1 LARATGHTAAH
12 DEPQRSTVDPAVNL
26 FPDPVRGETEG
37 HVAQFY
43 EDEGFLL
50 DRLAAFIGA
59 GLSAGDACVVI
70 ATEPHRRLLERRL
83 QALEQDLDAARA
95 CGRYVAMDAAGALSR
110 VMSNGI
116 PDAGRFEEVI
126 AEMVNQAARA
136 GPRVRIYGEMV
147 ALLWAEGR
155 FASAIAMERLWNRFR
170 EATPLILMCGYP
182 VNGTDTEESLEPF
195 TGICEL
201 HSRVI
206 PAEGYTGLANA
217 DERLH
222 AIVLL
227 QRKARQ
233 LESEIAERKRT
244 QEQLRV
250 SEIHYRRL
258 FEAAGD
264 GVLILDVQTRR
275 ITDANP
281 ALARLLGVALHEI
294 AGKEL
299 HEIGLFE
306 SPEAGLEFLRQ
317 LHDRQIASW
326 GPVQLRKAD
335 GAPIEVECDGSIY
348 QADGRGVV
356 QCRVRDVTE
365 RGRADELN
373 SHLAA
378 IVESSDDA
386 IVSKSLE
393 GVILSWNRGAE
404 RIFGYRADEVI
415 GRPIHILIPPERIAE
430 EPRILERLKRGERI
444 DHYETVRV
452 AKDGRRVDISL
463 TVSPI
468 RDSRGRI
475 FAASKI
481 ARDVTERRI
490 VREALTTSEE
500 RMRQLLSLM
509 PAAVYTCDLEGR
521 ITFYNLRAAELW
533 GRSPDDGDTDQRF
546 CGSYRLYHL
555 DGSPVLP
562 DETPMAEAVR
572 TGKSARDREVVVERP
587 DGSRIIASVNIDPLF
602 DASGQRCGAINVFQ
616 DVSDRKRSEE
626 ALKLADRR
634 KNEFLAMLAHELRNP
649 LAPIRNAVQL
659 LRRLGPQD
667 PQLQH
672 ARDVIERQT
681 QHMARLVG
689 DLLDT
694 ARITRGKITLRREP
708 LELMHVI
715 GRAME
720 TSRPLIEARRQHL
733 AVSLP
738 KEPVRLRGDVIRLA
752 QVVSNLLSNAAKYT
766 EEGGHIWLIAD
777 VEQGEIVVR
786 VRDDGMGIPAA
797 FLPYIFDL
805 FTQAERSLDRSQG
818 GLGIGLALVRSLVE
832 LHGGRVQAFSSGPG
846 MGSEFVIYL
855 PLLTEEIREPEVGR
869 AVPRHSGLMPS
880 AHHRVLVVDDN
891 IDSAESMALLLKL
904 GGHEVQL
911 AHDGQAALDIA
922 RMFQPNVVLLDIGL
936 PRMDG
941 YEVARRLRND
951 PALQKTV
958 LIALTGYGQAE
969 DRRQSKMAGFDH
981 HFIKPV
987 DPEALE
993 ALINSM
999 VLD

>member
-1 LARATGHTAAH
+1 LSRITSHAAVP
-12 DEPQRSTVDPAVNL
+12 DKPKQGTVDPAVNP
-26 FPDPVRGETEG
+26 FPDPWGEAEE

-43 EDEGFLL
+43 GDEGFLL
-50 DRLAAFIGA
+50 DRLSGFIGA
-59 GLSAGDACVVI
+59 GLSAGDACIVI
-70 ATEPHRRLLERRL
+70 ATGPHCGLLEQRL
-83 QALEQDLDAARA
+83 QALELDTEAARA
-95 CGRYVAMDAAGALSR
+95 CGQYVAMDAAGTLSKL
-110 VMSNGI
+110 MSDGM
-116 PDAGRFEEVI
+116 PDAGRFKEVI
-126 AEMVNQAARA
+126 GASVDQAAQIR
-136 GPRVRIYGEMV
+136 PRVRIFGEMV

-155 FASAIAMERLWNRFR
+155 FAAALEMERLWKGLR
-170 EATPLILMCGYP
+170 EANPMMLVCAYP
-182 VNGTDTEESLEPF
+182 VNGSGTEESLKSLS
-195 TGICEL
+195 GICKL
-201 HSRVI
+201 HSQVI
-206 PAEGYTGLANA
+206 PAEGYAELSNA

-222 AIVLL
+222 AIILL
-227 QRKARQ
+227 QQKARQ
-233 LESEIAERKRT
+233 LESEIAERRRT

-258 FEAAGD
+258 FEAARD

-281 ALARLLGVALHEI
+281 ALVRLLGAALHEI
-294 AGKEL
+294 VGKEL

-306 SPEAGLEFLRQ
+306 NPEAGLEFLRGLQ
-317 LHDRQIASW
+317 DRHVASR
-326 GPVQLRKAD
+326 GPVQLRRAN
-335 GAPIEVECDGSIY
+335 GPPIEVEYDSSIY
-348 QADGRGVV
+348 QADGQSVV
-356 QCRVRDVTE
+356 QCRVRDATE
-365 RGRADELN
+365 RRRADELN

-404 RIFGYRADEVI
+404 RIFGYRAEEVI

-430 EPRILERLKRGERI
+430 EPHILERLKRGDRI

-468 RDSRGRI
+468 RDSSGRI

-490 VREALTTSEE
+490 VREALRASEE
-500 RMRQLLSLM
+500 RLRQLLSLM
-509 PAAVYTCDLEGR
+509 PAAVYTCDLAGR
-521 ITFYNLRAAELW
+521 ITFYNMRAAELW
-533 GRSPDDGDTDQRF
+533 GRSPDDGDTEQKF

-555 DGSPVLP
+555 DGSPAPLA
-562 DETPMAEAVR
+562 ETPMAEALR
-572 TGKSARDREVVVERP
+572 TGKPARDREVVVERP
-587 DGSRIIASVNIDPLF
+587 DGSRIIVSVNIDPLF

-616 DVSDRKRSEE
+616 DITGRKRTEE

-681 QHMARLVG
+681 QHMERLVG

-694 ARITRGKITLRREP
+694 SRITRGKITLRKEP

-766 EEGGHIWLIAD
+766 EEGGHIWLTGD
-777 VEQGEIVVR
+777 VEKGEIVIR

-797 FLPYIFDL
+797 FLPHIFDL

-846 MGSEFVIYL
+846 LGSEFVIYL
-855 PLLTEEIREPEVGR
+855 PILTEDILEPEVHR
-869 AVPRHSGLMPS
+869 AVPHQGGSIPP

-922 RMFQPNVVLLDIGL
+922 QMFQPHVVLLDIGL

-951 PALQKTV
+951 AAMQKTV
-958 LIALTGYGQAE
+958 LIALTGYGQTE
-969 DRRQSKMAGFDH
+969 DRRQSKNAGFDH

-993 ALINSM
+993 ALISSM